1 MFESQRTQYS
11 GAVQRYVVRQI
22 SALTD
27 PALPEDEADNA
38 DLRSYALSEIS
49 DWSPEISRRP
59 SSFLPRQSF
68 LTSLG
73 IRQLYS
79 GLRQDELAEWVEC
92 LLTNSRLLHSVTVAF
107 STALGM
113 PERFRK

>member
-11 GAVQRYVVRQI
+11 GAVQRYVVQQI
-22 SALTD
+22 SALTN
-27 PALPEDEADNA
+27 PALPEDEADNV
-38 DLRSYALSEIS
+38 DLRSSALSEIS

-73 IRQLYS
+73 IR
-79 GLRQDELAEWVEC
+79 
-92 LLTNSRLLHSVTVAF
+92 
-107 STALGM
+107 
-113 PERFRK
+113 